1 MGQIEAGYGYNN
13 TDKKF
18 VTAENLNSQVTAA
31 RLTGEAITQQT
42 ETFTTLETDNLLVG
56 RSGNIYK
63 SAKSVI
69 TSSISGTTSS
79 YTNSAAEIVSVVVE
93 NPTTV
98 TNKNYTTDGTTITV
112 NNVTAHSLNDGET
125 VNVIA
130 SNTNYSG
137 QYRVV
142 VTSPTTF
149 TYQLFAP
156 VPVANGTLS
165 YYRVGTLYVEGNE
178 RIVGNLEVTG
188 AIKSLGVLFKPS
200 NFVPA
205 GAVMPFAM
213 STVPSGW
220 LECNGDP
227 VNRVTYADLFAAIG
241 TTFGSGNNTT
251 TFNLPDLR
259 GEFIRGWDH
268 ARTVDNGRTF
278 GSSQEQ
284 QLQKHKH
291 ISSNNDCRDYTGI
304 NGKGTGNYNGWC
316 DTSGVYSN
324 DPNASLTGDGG
335 HTEQTAK
342 LGTETRPRNIAL
354 MYCIKY

>member
-1 MGQIEAGYGYNN
+1 MGQLQAGYGYNN
-13 TDKKF
+13 NDKKF

-42 ETFTTLETDNLLVG
+42 ETFTTLNTDSVLLG
-56 RSGNIYK
+56 RTGSIYK
-63 SAKSVI
+63 STKSVF
-69 TSSISGTTSS
+69 TDSISGSTSS
-79 YTNSAAEIVSVVVE
+79 YTNSAAEIASIVVE
-93 NPTTV
+93 NRVTI
-98 TNKNYTTDGTTITV
+98 TNKNYTTNGTTVTV
-112 NNVTAHSLNDGET
+112 NNVTQHNLNDGET
-125 VNVIA
+125 VNVTA

-149 TYQLFAP
+149 TYDLFSA

-178 RIVGNLEVTG
+178 RIEGNLEVTG

-205 GAVMPFAM
+205 SAIMSFAC
-213 STVPSGW
+213 STAPSGW
-220 LECNGDP
+220 LECNGDA
-227 VNRVTYADLFAAIG
+227 VSRTTYADLFAAIG

-268 ARTVDNGRTF
+268 GRTVDNGRAF

-291 ISSNNDCRDYTGI
+291 ISSNNDCQNYTAI
-304 NGKGTGNYNGWC
+304 NGVGTGNTNTWC
-316 DTSGVYSN
+316 DTNGISMNSTS
-324 DPNASLTGDGG
+324 ASLTGDGG